1 MNEEEKYL
9 FDLRGYLVVKNA
21 LTEKQ
26 VRRLS
31 KIVDDKIERS
41 KEENFT
47 PDKKRNPGGSDR
59 TRFDNNDDM
68 AWSSPALLDW
78 VVHSLTLSIFLLSL
92 HTWRPYLE

>member
-31 KIVDDKIERS
+31 KVVDDKIERS
-41 KEENFT
+41 KEGNFT

-59 TRFDNNDDM
+59 TLFVNDNDI
-68 AWSSPALLDW
+68 AWSSPLRRTIRTATLALQN
-78 VVHSLTLSIFLLSL
+78 TSIKIAL
-92 HTWRPYLE
+92 

>member
-47 PDKKRNPGGSDR
+47 FDKKRNPGGSDR
-59 TRFDNNDDM
+59 TRFDSRRSTHEGLDRLE
-68 AWSSPALLDW
+68 SS
-78 VVHSLTLSIFLLSL
+78 
-92 HTWRPYLE
+92 

>member
-47 PDKKRNPGGSDR
+47 PDK
-59 TRFDNNDDM
+59 
-68 AWSSPALLDW
+68 
-78 VVHSLTLSIFLLSL
+78 
-92 HTWRPYLE
+92 